1 MNGLIIAIIVFVI
14 IGIVADIADRILSI
28 VEKRIET
35 SDNEVDILQLNSR
48 VSALENKSN
57 KLEDELWIRF

>member
-1 MNGLIIAIIVFVI
+1 MNGLIIVIIAFVI

-57 KLEDELWIRF
+57 KSEDKL

>member
-14 IGIVADIADRILSI
+14 IGIVGDIADRILSI

-57 KLEDELWIRF
+57 KLEDEL

>member
-57 KLEDELWIRF
+57 KLEDEL

>member
-1 MNGLIIAIIVFVI
+1 MNGLIIVI
-14 IGIVADIADRILSI
+14 IAFVVIGIFADIADRILSI

-35 SDNEVDILQLNSR
+35 SNNEVDILQLNSR

-57 KLEDELWIRF
+57 KLEDEL

>member
-1 MNGLIIAIIVFVI
+1 MNGLIIVIIAFVI

-28 VEKRIET
+28 VEKRIEN
-35 SDNEVDILQLNSR
+35 SDNEFDILQLNNR

-57 KLEDELWIRF
+57 KSEDKL